1 MTLYEIDKSITDL
14 MESSVDPETGE
25 IQDITDALDA
35 LTMEQGQ
42 KRENIALFIKDLSA
56 EAAAIRNE
64 EKALADR
71 RRVTE
76 NKAERLKNYLMASL
90 AGEKF
95 STPKVSVSYRNS
107 TAVYI
112 EDEAEFLREHPEY
125 ARIKTEIDRAGIK
138 DALKKGEQLS
148 GAALEERTSMIVR

>member
-1 MTLYEIDKSITDL
+1 
-14 MESSVDPETGE
+14 
-25 IQDITDALDA
+25 
-35 LTMEQGQ
+35 
-42 KRENIALFIKDLSA
+42 
-56 EAAAIRNE
+56 
-64 EKALADR
+64 
-71 RRVTE
+71 
-76 NKAERLKNYLMASL
+76 MASL

-112 EDEAEFLREHPEY
+112 EDEVEFLREHPQY
-125 ARIKTEIDRAGIK
+125 ARIKTELDRAGVR